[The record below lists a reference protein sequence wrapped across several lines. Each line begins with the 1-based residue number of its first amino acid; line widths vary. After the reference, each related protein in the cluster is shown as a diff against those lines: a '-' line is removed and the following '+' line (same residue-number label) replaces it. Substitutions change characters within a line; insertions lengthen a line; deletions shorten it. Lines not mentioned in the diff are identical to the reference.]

1 MLRLKVSDRPLS
13 GGPEIFRK
21 NFIKEASLRSDI
33 SVLKHKN
40 FDCELCFISFRRTHN
55 KPVFLRLDGCY
66 TDKKRFGMNKSIVSS
81 IRNSN
86 YQIYQSEFSQ
96 NLFKKMLKVDVSQS
110 SVIHNG
116 VDTSVFTHT
125 DWEEKDEL
133 SFVSCATWRTNK
145 RPNSIIRGF
154 LEADIK
160 DSKLYFIGSGKFN
173 KIKDPRIKYLGDIKN
188 SKVIEY
194 LKRSRYYVN
203 LSYMESCPNSVIEA
217 ISCGCRV
224 LCGNLGGTSEIVNS
238 GDVVCDIDPVFNFKL
253 QRNILDNI
261 SPSIVAGGIKK
272 LVSSE
277 YKSYS
282 ICKNSILPIEKCIDK
297 YIEVIERIL

>member
-1 MLRLKVSDRPLS
+1 MIRLKISDRPLS

-33 SVLKHKN
+33 SILKHKN

-160 DSKLYFIGSGKFN
+160 DSKLYFIGGGRFD
-173 KIKDPRIKYLGDIKN
+173 KIKDPRIEYLGEIGNSEVVKYLKK
-188 SKVIEY
+188 SK
-194 LKRSRYYVN
+194 YYIN
-203 LSYMESCPNSVIEA
+203 LSHIESCPNSVIEA
-217 ISCGCRV
+217 ILCGCKIIY
-224 LCGNLGGTSEIVNS
+224 GNGGGTSELLESN
-238 GDVVCDIDPVFNFKL
+238 DVRCDIDLMFSFKP
-253 QRNILDNI
+253 QDGA
-261 SPSIVAGGIKK
+261 SDFGFADA
-272 LVSSE
+272 VSRSMVDAV
-277 YKSYS
+277 
-282 ICKNSILPIEKCIDK
+282 NLPFIPRGDTRWFSIEKCVNEYVLFMK
-297 YIEVIERIL
+297 SRLK